1 MSAHE
6 VTLVTMRASGPQEA
20 AGYFLEGFDHED
32 DDDGSHAASALD
44 GAADVPKKCC
54 VKAK

>member
-1 MSAHE
+1 
-6 VTLVTMRASGPQEA
+6 MRASGPQEA